1 MEESIDEDDDQGN
14 DNELNDKE
22 EADTGTEVLE
32 LTIQSSQD
40 IDRRL
45 AESDDEGKNYE
56 EDLSVKVE

>member
-1 MEESIDEDDDQGN
+1 MIVTAIRIPVPLPIAAERS
-14 DNELNDKE
+14 
-22 EADTGTEVLE
+22 AATERRPR
-32 LTIQSSQD
+32 IAQD

>member
-1 MEESIDEDDDQGN
+1 MEEFVKEDNNKGS
-14 DNELNDKE
+14 DNKLNDE
-22 EADTGTEVLE
+22 EETDTGTEVLG